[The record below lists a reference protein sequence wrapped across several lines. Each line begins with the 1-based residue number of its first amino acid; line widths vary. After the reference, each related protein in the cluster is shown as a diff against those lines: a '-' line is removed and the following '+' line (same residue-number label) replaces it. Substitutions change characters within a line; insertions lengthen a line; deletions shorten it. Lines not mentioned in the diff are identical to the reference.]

1 MVDLMNLEDQVDL
14 DFTVARRR
22 ARLAW
27 LKVLLLRRGTRSTLL
42 SSDEIRRTV
51 SASGG
56 VYRGRRTVEASRIVG
71 SVGKHEQ
78 FDQNFM
84 PLSKASVEKWK
95 RIDRAFRLGQELPAV
110 SLLELGGEYFV
121 NDGHHRVS
129 VARFHRVEWIE
140 AEVTE
145 YKSLGTLRQ
154 RTPPVGRGSTAQ
166 RRERVV
172 FLSFREPHTPEGHFP
187 GINCCSRQPGE

>member
-1 MVDLMNLEDQVDL
+1 MAVVDLMNLEDQVDL

-22 ARLAW
+22 ARLGRW
-27 LKVLLLRRGTRSTLL
+27 KSLLLRRGTRSTLL

-51 SASGG
+51 SASGAMHQ
-56 VYRGRRTVEASRIVG
+56 GRRTVDVSRIVG

-84 PLSKASVEKWK
+84 PLSKASPEKWK
-95 RIDRAFRLGQELPAV
+95 RIDRAFRLGQELPPV

-129 VARFHRVEWIE
+129 VARFHGVEWID

-145 YKSLGTLRQ
+145 CRSL
-154 RTPPVGRGSTAQ
+154 RTRPPTRPFDRPCIA
-166 RRERVV
+166 
-172 FLSFREPHTPEGHFP
+172 
-187 GINCCSRQPGE
+187 

>member
-1 MVDLMNLEDQVDL
+1 MAMVDLMNLEDQVDK
-14 DFTVARRR
+14 DFALARRR
-22 ARLAW
+22 ARLGR
-27 LKVLLLRRGTRSTLL
+27 LKALLLGRTIRSTLL
-42 SSDEIRRTV
+42 SSDEMRRTV

-56 VYRGRRTVEASRIVG
+56 VYQGRRTVEVSRIVG

-95 RIDRAFRLGQELPAV
+95 RIDRAFCLGQELPAV
-110 SLLELGGEYFV
+110 SLLELGGKYFV

-129 VARFHRVEWIE
+129 VARFHRVEWID

-145 YKSLGTLRQ
+145 YKALSTLRQ
-154 RTPPVGRGSTAQ
+154 RTPPLD
-166 RRERVV
+166 RR
-172 FLSFREPHTPEGHFP
+172 SKA
-187 GINCCSRQPGE
+187 

>member
-1 MVDLMNLEDQVDL
+1 VIRTAWLYARHDKKVMAVVDLMNLEDQVDL

-22 ARLAW
+22 ARLGR
-27 LKVLLLRRGTRSTLL
+27 LKTLLLRRGTRGTLL

-51 SASGG
+51 RVSGAM
-56 VYRGRRTVEASRIVG
+56 YRGRRTVEVSSIVG

-84 PLSKASVEKWK
+84 PLSRANPQKWK
-95 RIDRAFRLGQELPAV
+95 RIDRAFRRGQELPPV
-110 SLLELGGEYFV
+110 SLLELGGDCFV

-129 VARFHRVEWIE
+129 VARLHGVEWID

-145 YKSLGTLRQ
+145 CKSLSARRRTRTLDR
-154 RTPPVGRGSTAQ
+154 RCTA
-166 RRERVV
+166 
-172 FLSFREPHTPEGHFP
+172 
-187 GINCCSRQPGE
+187 

>member
-22 ARLAW
+22 ARLAR

-51 SASGG
+51 STSGAM
-56 VYRGRRTVEASRIVG
+56 YRGRRTLEVSKIVG

-78 FDQNFM
+78 FDMNFM
-84 PLSKASVEKWK
+84 PLSRASPEKWK
-95 RIDRAFRLGQELPAV
+95 RIDRAFRLGQDLPPV
-110 SLLELGGEYFV
+110 SLLELGGDYFV
-121 NDGHHRVS
+121 IDGNRRMS
-129 VARFHRVEWIE
+129 VARFHRVEWID

-145 YKSLGTLRQ
+145 YKSLSTR
-154 RTPPVGRGSTAQ
+154 PPGRALD
-166 RRERVV
+166 RPV
-172 FLSFREPHTPEGHFP
+172 H
-187 GINCCSRQPGE
+187 GIE

>member
-1 MVDLMNLEDQVDL
+1 MAVVDLMNLEDQVDK
-14 DFTVARRR
+14 DFALARRR
-22 ARLAW
+22 ARLGRVKA
-27 LKVLLLRRGTRSTLL
+27 LLLGQGTRSTLL

-56 VYRGRRTVEASRIVG
+56 VYQGRRTVEASRIVG

-78 FDQNFM
+78 FDQDFM

-129 VARFHRVEWIE
+129 VARFHRVEWID

-154 RTPPVGRGSTAQ
+154 RTPPVDRGSTA
-166 RRERVV
+166 
-172 FLSFREPHTPEGHFP
+172 
-187 GINCCSRQPGE
+187 